1 MNSTQITSQKKS
13 PQMSID
19 FSTSNYCICRF
30 LKRNLTNVMRNLNTL
45 QLAAIIG
52 LIVLF
57 IQPMNAQSD
66 GSSTVSSIES
76 KGKQVEQLRNQ
87 ISDLERE
94 RSDSYLKESDKLAE
108 LKRQLSMAKL
118 RKSEALNELR
128 SGLYCDQCSRT
139 KTEIETQENISFYS
153 HLTQVNGTAV
163 AASPELIA
171 KKEAQFDAEIKKIED
186 EIIAFQNEA
195 NEFVKL
201 RLQIN
206 DKIDK
211 ANYDIERI
219 CKEMQEL
226 AAKYAEQV
234 TEQGKRIALFHLD
247 DVVSALAAKHVAED
261 DIFSLEKKIQNT
273 EAEFLQKKAEVIAN
287 LRKSDDEKKDNLYE
301 ENRRLNQ
308 LEYDQL
314 SYYRSDRLNLETRLN
329 QIINAIDDLNKELL
343 KSNLSADDRSTKE
356 MQLNI
361 LQSDQTDTQSAI
373 NALDYKRDAEKT
385 NNENQ
390 IRKNSNDSFE
400 IDATRTK
407 RETALVNDLR
417 EAYDDKIEIL
427 NDAINSRKMAIIGH
441 QGSYTLA
448 VAEGDNALK
457 EIDKYIGNEQMRI
470 STACSNSQCGCFPIG
485 PSHYLRWNRGME
497 CAGTLDFHGECFYD
511 AETEAMYQQ
520 ALGFHSSGSMS
531 NGDRH
536 ANRGQ
541 AKLSRAIQSIYDN
554 ERK

>member
-1 MNSTQITSQKKS
+1 MHLS
-13 PQMSID
+13 
-19 FSTSNYCICRF
+19 SNLKIIAFIFCF
-30 LKRNLTNVMRNLNTL
+30 LIFDTK
-45 QLAAIIG
+45 IK
-52 LIVLF
+52 
-57 IQPMNAQSD
+57 AQTD
-66 GSSTVSSIES
+66 GESTVVAIES
-76 KGKQVEQLRNQ
+76 KGRQIEELRKQ
-87 ISDLERE
+87 IADLEKE
-94 RSDSYLKESDKLAE
+94 RNDSYQKESDKLAE

-171 KKEAQFDAEIKKIED
+171 QKEAQFDAEIKKIED
-186 EIIAFQNEA
+186 EITAFQSEA
-195 NEFVKL
+195 NEFVKQ

-211 ANYDIERI
+211 ANYDIERY

-226 AAKYAEQV
+226 AAKYAEKV
-234 TEQGKRIALFHLD
+234 TEQGKRTAIFYLD
-247 DVVSALAAKHVAED
+247 DVVSALAARHVAED

-287 LRKSDDEKKDNLYE
+287 LRKSDDERKDNLYE

-308 LEYDQL
+308 LEFDQL
-314 SYYRSDRLNLETRLN
+314 NYYQTDRINLINRLN
-329 QIINAIDDLNKELL
+329 QIKESIENLKKDLL

-356 MQLNI
+356 MQINI
-361 LQSDQTDTQSAI
+361 LQSDESETQSAI
-373 NALDYKRDAEKT
+373 NALDDKRDSEHT
-385 NNENQ
+385 INEDQ

-400 IDATRTK
+400 IDATLSR

-457 EIDKYIGNEQMRI
+457 EIDKYIGNEQIRI

-497 CAGTLDFHGECFYD
+497 CAGALDFHGECLYD
-511 AETEAMYQQ
+511 SETNAMYQE
-520 ALGFHSSGSMS
+520 ALGLHSGGSNS

-541 AKLSRAIQSIYDN
+541 AKLSRAIQSIADD